1 MEIDARQHGS
11 EADFDRYLDPR
22 SYRCDSVSSYNDSS
36 QNDQPVSTASPQTTQ
51 GPARPLRIM
60 VVEDTPASQKLF
72 RRILEPAGY
81 ELHVVANGIEAIRDF
96 ARVHPDLIIMD
107 LQMPVLDGLQ
117 TTTILRAL
125 DKHHPAIP
133 IIATSARH
141 LPLDRERFFAVGVEA
156 FIPKPFDTQEL
167 LGLVQQV
174 LNQAHEEAG
183 ARCANADCH
192 AHASGVAASFPTD
205 LTDDTMP
212 STLTGNVVNIPTALK
227 RLGDDQQLMGDL
239 INFFFEDFPSLLE
252 ELRGS
257 ILRHDWNRLQRSAHS
272 FKGLA
277 ANFDATPTVQAMQAI
292 ELQSTSQDPER
303 LSKLLADAEVEV
315 ARLTAAL
322 AEYQQQVQE

>member
-1 MEIDARQHGS
+1 MELDTRHHAS
-11 EADFDRYLDPR
+11 DADFGSYVDRHTSHINPGNSFGSSFLNTQL
-22 SYRCDSVSSYNDSS
+22 VSSAIPTMTKDL
-36 QNDQPVSTASPQTTQ
+36 T
-51 GPARPLRIM
+51 RPLRIM

-72 RRILEPAGY
+72 QRILEPAGY

-156 FIPKPFDTQEL
+156 FIPKPFDNQEL
-167 LGLVQQV
+167 LSLVQQIIH
-174 LNQAHEEAG
+174 QQHEQDGVGYAVAG
-183 ARCANADCH
+183 SNAPV
-192 AHASGVAASFPTD
+192 SSD
-205 LTDDTMP
+205 LTDDPMP
-212 STLTGNVVNIPTALK
+212 NTLTGNVININTALQ
-227 RLGDDQQLMGDL
+227 RLGGDKVLMGDL
-239 INFFFEDFPSLLE
+239 INFFFEDFPTLLE

-257 ILRHDWNRLQRSAHS
+257 ILRHDWNRLQRTAHS

-277 ANFDATPTVQAMQAI
+277 ANFDAAPAVQAMQAI
-292 ELQSTSQDPER
+292 ELQSTNQDPEL
-303 LSKLLADAEVEV
+303 LSRLLADAEVEI

-322 AEYQQQVQE
+322 AEYQQQAQE

>member
-1 MEIDARQHGS
+1 MDLDTQQRGSDAIFDSFVDRHTLLNDNNNSAGS
-11 EADFDRYLDPR
+11 SFLHPQ
-22 SYRCDSVSSYNDSS
+22 SVS
-36 QNDQPVSTASPQTTQ
+36 QTAPQTTKE
-51 GPARPLRIM
+51 ATRPLRIM

-72 RRILEPAGY
+72 QRILEPAGY

-96 ARVHPDLIIMD
+96 ERVHPDLIIMD

-125 DKHHPAIP
+125 DQHHPAIP

-156 FIPKPFDTQEL
+156 FIPKPFDQQEL
-167 LGLVQQV
+167 LGLVKQIIQQQPDPDGV
-174 LNQAHEEAG
+174 GCSTEGCTAKVKETVSSKMADNQ
-183 ARCANADCH
+183 
-192 AHASGVAASFPTD
+192 
-205 LTDDTMP
+205 MP
-212 STLTGNVVNIPTALK
+212 NTLTTNVINIPTAMK
-227 RLGDDQQLMGDL
+227 RLGDDKVLMGDL

-257 ILRHDWNRLQRSAHS
+257 ILRHDWNRLQRAAHS

-277 ANFDATPTVQAMQAI
+277 ANFDAAPTVKAMQAI
-292 ELQSTSQDPER
+292 ETLSVNHDPEL

-322 AEYQQQVQE
+322 AEYQQQAAE